1 MSISYEESE
10 PSNRRDNDTEHKKFL
25 AIRSKQSE
33 DLGRVSYVEHVSES
47 QGKNQY
53 SAIQPCLE
61 DALDQGRV
69 LRAAIHH
76 IPNAVAM
83 AAMVFTNASSTVACL
98 PATKD

>member
-47 QGKNQY
+47 QGKIQDPTDQPYLRKQY
-53 SAIQPCLE
+53 M
-61 DALDQGRV
+61 D
-69 LRAAIHH
+69 
-76 IPNAVAM
+76 
-83 AAMVFTNASSTVACL
+83 
-98 PATKD
+98 